1 MYDIASASPLTS
13 TEGFAQQGE
22 PLLRALAPRPTPTAR
37 RSAGRPEEISSGQLW
52 LGLLLCLLRGLR
64 HQRDLWRLI
73 SWEGFWHFRPTP
85 VCDQAISK
93 RLAQEGLG
101 ALEQLWL
108 GLSRLLEQRLAP
120 YAQTTLA
127 PFAKGVYALDE
138 TILDPVARLLAPL
151 RALPKGD
158 PSLLPGK
165 IAALFDVRLQQWRD
179 FRFLPDAAE
188 NCKVHA
194 QELLRTVAVGSLLLF
209 DRGYF
214 SFPWFDRLSRQGYW
228 WISRW
233 RERTRYSVIPV
244 YYQHGELF
252 DGLIWLGATRDQ
264 AACAVRLV
272 QFRLGHTLY
281 RYLTNVQDP
290 LTLPL
295 ADIARLYARR
305 WDIELAFRLLKEH
318 LGLRFLWSSKL
329 LVIQQQCLAC
339 LLLVQLLQAFQVELA
354 ARAQVD
360 PFDVSLPLLLKAL
373 PSLLQR
379 RQDPMSLLLAEG
391 RRLGIIRPSSRQ
403 RLQPP
408 TIAPWQLVFPPE
420 ELILVRQARY
430 AHSNP
435 SHVKHKPRPDP
446 I

>member
-1 MYDIASASPLTS
+1 MYDTASASPVMS
-13 TEGFAQQGE
+13 AEGFAQQAE
-22 PLLRALAPRPTPTAR
+22 PLLRALAPSPEAASRRPR
-37 RSAGRPEEISSGQLW
+37 GRPEEVASGQLW
-52 LGLLLCLLRGLR
+52 LGLLLCLLRGLH

-73 SWEGFWHFRPTP
+73 SWEGFWHFAPTP
-85 VCDQAISK
+85 VCDQAIYK
-93 RLAQEGLG
+93 RLAHEGLG
-101 ALEQLWL
+101 ALAQLWL
-108 GLSRLLEQRLAP
+108 GLSRLLAERLAP

-127 PFAKGVYALDE
+127 PFAKGIFALDE

-151 RALPKGD
+151 RALPPGD
-158 PSLLPGK
+158 PGLLPGK

-194 QELLRTVAVGSLLLF
+194 QNLLRTVVQGSLLLF

-214 SFPWFDRLSRQGYW
+214 SFPWFDALSRQGYW

-233 RERTRYSVIPV
+233 REKTRYQIVHV
-244 YYQHGELF
+244 YYQHGETF

-272 QFRLGHTLY
+272 QFRLGSTLY
-281 RYLTNVQDP
+281 RYLTNVRDP
-290 LTLPL
+290 LALSL

-318 LGLRFLWSSKL
+318 LGLRFLFSAKL

-339 LLLVQLLQAFQVELA
+339 LLFAQLLQAFQVELA

-360 PFDVSLPLLLKAL
+360 PFDISLPLLLKAL
-373 PSLLQR
+373 PLLMRR
-379 RQDPMSLLLAEG
+379 RQDPMTLLLAHG
-391 RRLGIIRPSSRQ
+391 QQMGIIRPSTRK
-403 RLQPP
+403 RLEPP
-408 TIAPWQLVFPPE
+408 IIPVWQVVFPPDD
-420 ELILVRQARY
+420 LILVRQARY

-435 SHVKHKPRPDP
+435 SHGKRHSRAGP